1 MADNEI
7 LDSLAPCGLNCKKCL
22 ANTEGAIKDHS
33 IALKNLLGSFDRY
46 AERFSAFMPA
56 FKNYP
61 QFKELLDFLTQ
72 GNCNGCRKGD
82 SKYPTCGVAK
92 CYQEKG
98 VDFCFQCSEYPCD
111 KTNFDP
117 ELKQRWLQMN
127 NRMREIG
134 IAAYFEE
141 SKDLPRYI

>member
-1 MADNEI
+1 MKNNEI
-7 LDSLAPCGLNCKKCL
+7 LDSLAPCGLNCRKCL
-22 ANTEGAIKDHS
+22 ASAEGEIKSHS
-33 IALKNLLGSFDRY
+33 IKLKDLLGSFDRY

-72 GNCNGCRKGD
+72 GNCLGCRNGD
-82 SKYPTCGVAK
+82 CRFPNCSVAK

-98 VDFCFQCSEYPCD
+98 MDFCFQCDEFPCD

-134 IAAYFEE
+134 IEAYFKKT
-141 SKDLPRYI
+141 KDLPRYR